1 MNALTLGLLA
11 ALCWGIHDI
20 TIRYLSSRVPLLA
33 ALLLVLTVGAL
44 FQIGAVTLV
53 GSNLALTATSF
64 GLSLAS
70 GFFFLMASLGLY
82 FAFERGPV
90 RLVAPVIASYPILS
104 IGYAAVS
111 GSTVTL
117 FQGAAVLAIVGGVG
131 LVAALSED
139 DPGTIPPAGPTILL
153 STVSAIGFAST
164 FKLGQMAAELSGE
177 LTTTLIARLTA
188 LILLVLIILSR
199 RAAFWPGRVAI
210 LPLAIMGLLDG
221 VALISVISAAPL
233 PNPEYASVASSLFG
247 LLTVVLAWAFL
258 RERMSMP
265 QWAGCLI
272 TFAGIGYL
280 AL

>member
-1 MNALTLGLLA
+1 MSALTLGLVA

-33 ALLLVLTVGAL
+33 ALLVVLVVGAV
-44 FQIGAVTLV
+44 FQVVAVAIV
-53 GSNLALTATSF
+53 ASASILTGPAI

-104 IGYAAVS
+104 ISFAALT
-111 GSTVTL
+111 GSTITSL
-117 FQGAAVLAIVGGVG
+117 QGLAVLAIVGSVG

-139 DPGTIPPAGPTILL
+139 DPADVPAAGPTIVL
-153 STVSAIGFAST
+153 SVISAIGFAST
-164 FKLGQMAAELSGE
+164 FKLGQMAAEISGE

-188 LILLVLIILSR
+188 LGLLILILLVR
-199 RAAFWPGRVAI
+199 RATLWPGKAALV
-210 LPLAIMGLLDG
+210 PLVIMGLLDG
-221 VALISVISAAPL
+221 VALISVMSAAPL
-233 PNPEYASVASSLFG
+233 PNPEYAAVASSTFG

-258 RERMSMP
+258 RERMSAP

-272 TFAGIGYL
+272 AFAGIGYL